1 MPITY
6 STELK
11 VKTIRRYE
19 KGESIKALSQELH
32 ISQSTLYQWRKEY
45 CSIKTPNHTYTPAE
59 FDAISRRLQKL
70 EHHMEIIRQT
80 EYLSNIPLQ
89 KKLATLEKLYHR
101 PGNPFSVHELC
112 DALDAVSYTHLGV
125 LEIAVQDFRGTVVEM
140 EKELLACRRRHD
152 DEAAGVW
159 SRTLRNF
166 RCSKDDNAGKKSL
179 IGFLVRNNV
188 LPKYGFPVDTVELIP
203 DINAVGRGKALQLAR
218 DLQMA
223 IAEYAPGAEVVAD
236 GHL

>member
-59 FDAISRRLQKL
+59 FDAISRHLQKL

-80 EYLSNIPLQ
+80 EYLSNIICSHSPENGL
-89 KKLATLEKLYHR
+89 TME
-101 PGNPFSVHELC
+101 PIFSDV
-112 DALDAVSYTHLGV
+112 
-125 LEIAVQDFRGTVVEM
+125 
-140 EKELLACRRRHD
+140 K
-152 DEAAGVW
+152 
-159 SRTLRNF
+159 
-166 RCSKDDNAGKKSL
+166 
-179 IGFLVRNNV
+179 
-188 LPKYGFPVDTVELIP
+188 
-203 DINAVGRGKALQLAR
+203 
-218 DLQMA
+218 
-223 IAEYAPGAEVVAD
+223 
-236 GHL
+236 

>member
-89 KKLATLEKLYHR
+89 KKLATLEELYHHR
-101 PGNPFSVHELC
+101 AILSVSMSC
-112 DALDAVSYTHLGV
+112 VT
-125 LEIAVQDFRGTVVEM
+125 
-140 EKELLACRRRHD
+140 LLMWQGGPSTTTSSVRRT
-152 DEAAGVW
+152 EAN
-159 SRTLRNF
+159 TKRNKLSS
-166 RCSKDDNAGKKSL
+166 C
-179 IGFLVRNNV
+179 
-188 LPKYGFPVDTVELIP
+188 
-203 DINAVGRGKALQLAR
+203 
-218 DLQMA
+218 
-223 IAEYAPGAEVVAD
+223 
-236 GHL
+236 

>member
-89 KKLATLEKLYHR
+89 KKLATLEELYHHR
-101 PGNPFSVHELC
+101 AILSVSMSC
-112 DALDAVSYTHLGV
+112 VT
-125 LEIAVQDFRGTVVEM
+125 
-140 EKELLACRRRHD
+140 LLMWQGGPSTTTSSARRT
-152 DEAAGVW
+152 EAN
-159 SRTLRNF
+159 TKRNKLSS
-166 RCSKDDNAGKKSL
+166 C
-179 IGFLVRNNV
+179 
-188 LPKYGFPVDTVELIP
+188 
-203 DINAVGRGKALQLAR
+203 
-218 DLQMA
+218 
-223 IAEYAPGAEVVAD
+223 
-236 GHL
+236 

>member
-70 EHHMEIIRQT
+70 EHHMENHSPDRVSV
-80 EYLSNIPLQ
+80 EYTLAEKSLPL
-89 KKLATLEKLYHR
+89 
-101 PGNPFSVHELC
+101 
-112 DALDAVSYTHLGV
+112 
-125 LEIAVQDFRGTVVEM
+125 
-140 EKELLACRRRHD
+140 
-152 DEAAGVW
+152 
-159 SRTLRNF
+159 LRNSIID
-166 RCSKDDNAGKKSL
+166 RAILSVSMSCVTLLMWQGGPSTTTSSARRTEANTK
-179 IGFLVRNNV
+179 RNK
-188 LPKYGFPVDTVELIP
+188 LSSC
-203 DINAVGRGKALQLAR
+203 
-218 DLQMA
+218 
-223 IAEYAPGAEVVAD
+223 
-236 GHL
+236 

>member
-112 DALDAVSYTHLGV
+112 DALDVA
-125 LEIAVQDFRGTVVEM
+125 RGTFSSV
-140 EKELLACRRRHD
+140 RRT
-152 DEAAGVW
+152 EAN
-159 SRTLRNF
+159 TKRNKLSS
-166 RCSKDDNAGKKSL
+166 C
-179 IGFLVRNNV
+179 
-188 LPKYGFPVDTVELIP
+188 
-203 DINAVGRGKALQLAR
+203 
-218 DLQMA
+218 
-223 IAEYAPGAEVVAD
+223 
-236 GHL
+236 

>member
-70 EHHMEIIRQT
+70 EHHSI
-80 EYLSNIPLQ
+80 
-89 KKLATLEKLYHR
+89 LEVK
-101 PGNPFSVHELC
+101 N
-112 DALDAVSYTHLGV
+112 
-125 LEIAVQDFRGTVVEM
+125 
-140 EKELLACRRRHD
+140 
-152 DEAAGVW
+152 
-159 SRTLRNF
+159 
-166 RCSKDDNAGKKSL
+166 
-179 IGFLVRNNV
+179 RNN
-188 LPKYGFPVDTVELIP
+188 
-203 DINAVGRGKALQLAR
+203 Q
-218 DLQMA
+218 
-223 IAEYAPGAEVVAD
+223 
-236 GHL
+236 HLLHS